1 VAGRA
6 LSGQGVNP
14 DKARVRKKVK
24 AAKAVLTEG
33 KTKKDKNYFK
43 KGE

>member
-1 VAGRA
+1 VAERA

-14 DKARVRKKVK
+14 DKARARKKVK
-24 AAKAVLTEG
+24 AAKAVLAEEE
-33 KTKKDKNYFK
+33 TKKDKNYFK